1 MLDRSPFGA
10 PVTGRYDS
18 KSDFESTPSSNNVI
32 ITDVYSRELAA
43 GIQAAALKYRGIV
56 LLGPRQ
62 SGKTTL
68 ARNLFPDFRYLSLE
82 DPDLRQRALSDP
94 RGLLSESPQSLI
106 LDEVQRAPDL
116 LSYLQTM
123 LDDPRSERRFILTG
137 SQNLL
142 LAERVSQTL
151 AGRTRIFSLLPLS
164 QRELVNNGV
173 CLEDRLEDRLFRG
186 GYPRIYD
193 RQLDPT
199 EWLAQYYATYVER
212 DVRSLSAITNLDL
225 FARCLRL
232 LAGRTGQLLNLSSL
246 GSDCGISQPT
256 AAAWLSILKTSY
268 ICLTLE
274 PHFKNFSKRLIKSPK
289 PYFYDTGLLCYLL
302 RITAPEQLFSHPLRG
317 AIFENWVV
325 TERIKSFSNAGQEA
339 PLYFWR
345 DTKGHEVD
353 LLIDRGTVLEP
364 IEIKSGATFDPSF
377 SAGLRYFNAL
387 QKHPGGQLIYG
398 GDHSFEHDGFSVMS
412 WREL

>member
-1 MLDRSPFGA
+1 MYG
-10 PVTGRYDS
+10 
-18 KSDFESTPSSNNVI
+18 
-32 ITDVYSRELAA
+32 RELAREVV
-43 GIQAAALKYRGIV
+43 AAALQYRALV

-68 ARNLFPDFRYLSLE
+68 ARSLFPEFRYLSLE
-82 DPDLRQRALSDP
+82 DPDVRSRALSDP
-94 RGLLSESPQSLI
+94 RGLLGESASSLV

-116 LSYLQTM
+116 LSYLQGI
-123 LDDPRSERRFILTG
+123 LDDPASKRRFILTG

-142 LAERVSQTL
+142 LAEKVSQTL

-164 QRELVNNGV
+164 QHELVENGV
-173 CLEDRLEDRLFRG
+173 RTDDRLEDRLYRG

-193 RQLDPT
+193 QGLDPS

-212 DVRSLSAITNLDL
+212 DVRSLSTISNLDL
-225 FARCLRL
+225 FDRYVRL

-246 GSDCGISQPT
+246 GSDSGVSQPT

-302 RITAPEQLFSHPLRG
+302 RITAPEQIFSHPLRG

-325 TERIKSFSNAGQEA
+325 TERIKAFFNAGKEA

-345 DTKGHEVD
+345 DSKGHEVD
-353 LLIDRGTVLEP
+353 LVIDRGTLLEP
-364 IEIKSGATFDPSF
+364 AEIKSGATFDPSF
-377 SAGLRYFNAL
+377 SAGLKYFASL
-387 QKHPGGQLIYG
+387 QRHPGGEIIYG
-398 GDHSFEHDGFSVMS
+398 GDESFTYDAFSVTS
-412 WREL
+412 WKDI